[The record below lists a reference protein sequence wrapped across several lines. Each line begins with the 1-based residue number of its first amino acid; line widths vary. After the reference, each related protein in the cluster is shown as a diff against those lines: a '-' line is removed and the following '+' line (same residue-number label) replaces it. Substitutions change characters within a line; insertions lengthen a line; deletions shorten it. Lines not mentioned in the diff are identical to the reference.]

1 MTPLFVLLL
10 ISLRLQL
17 CSERSPQDN
26 ELEVESRCGQTAHT
40 HTHLWGWR
48 KEKHKEASLPS
59 LQRASQLA
67 ANCLA
72 LTSRTFFSTNE
83 AGGRR
88 RECVCVCA
96 PFSYSVR
103 CVPFGKIGS
112 GETERR
118 SNAVGSTA
126 HFQRA
131 VWNSLE
137 GMRGWITLLAA
148 TATFQ

>member
-1 MTPLFVLLL
+1 MTPLFALLL
-10 ISLRLQL
+10 ISLRLRL

-26 ELEVESRCGQTAHT
+26 ELEVESRCGQNART
-40 HTHLWGWR
+40 HT
-48 KEKHKEASLPS
+48 HKEASLPS